1 MSIKESIMSFL
12 EIIYYIFAGILVLFL
27 GAILAYNAF
36 VVIVYIINFVVTL
49 IVIVVREQ
57 GFIVQTNRI
66 ATENP

>member
-1 MSIKESIMSFL
+1 MSFL